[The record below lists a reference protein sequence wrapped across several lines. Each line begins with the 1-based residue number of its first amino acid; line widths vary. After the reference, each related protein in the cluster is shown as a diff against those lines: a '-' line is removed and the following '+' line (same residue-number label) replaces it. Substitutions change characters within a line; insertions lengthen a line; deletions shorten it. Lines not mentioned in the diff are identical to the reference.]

1 MLNKEKYMDE
11 LMKYACEGSRFAVL
25 KDSGDIEKCVN
36 VNCRVCIFDGNGAV
50 AAKHA

>member
-25 KDSGDIEKCVN
+25 KDSGDIEKMCKRELQGVH
-36 VNCRVCIFDGNGAV
+36 I
-50 AAKHA
+50 